1 MTEKGSS
8 GETYTPESIALI
20 QVSGTGVHNNKAL
33 QVEAVATSLN
43 SYDCFLLQ
51 SGTSMFLWVG
61 NHSTHEQQELAAKV
75 AEFLK
80 VVSNGVIFDFNLAEI
95 VQVGM
100 V

>member
-1 MTEKGSS
+1 VTFVQSF
-8 GETYTPESIALI
+8 P
-20 QVSGTGVHNNKAL
+20 Q
-33 QVEAVATSLN
+33 VATSLN

>member
-1 MTEKGSS
+1 
-8 GETYTPESIALI
+8 
-20 QVSGTGVHNNKAL
+20 
-33 QVEAVATSLN
+33 
-43 SYDCFLLQ
+43 
-51 SGTSMFLWVG
+51 MFLWVG